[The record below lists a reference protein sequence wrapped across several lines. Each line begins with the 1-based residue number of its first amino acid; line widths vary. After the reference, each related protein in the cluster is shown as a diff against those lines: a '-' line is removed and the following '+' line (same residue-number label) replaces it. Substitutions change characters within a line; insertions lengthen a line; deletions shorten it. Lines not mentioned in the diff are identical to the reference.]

1 MNTIELK
8 EILNNF
14 FHSKADIERV
24 FLFGSFARGD
34 ETQESDIDLLVDTT
48 QTISLIKFIKYKL
61 ELEDNLHRK
70 VDMLTV
76 DGISPYILPII
87 EKEKV
92 LVYDRKR
99 QIQNQPYS

>member
-1 MNTIELK
+1 MRNFTLK
-8 EILNNF
+8 KLKRF
-14 FHSKADIERV
+14 FRSKSDIERV
-24 FLFGSFARGD
+24 FVFGSFARGE

-70 VDMLTV
+70 VDMVTR

-92 LVYDRKR
+92 LIYDRKG
-99 QIQNQPYS
+99 QG